1 MIIERNRSLYKSVL
15 LDIVSWESREMGNIL
30 RKVPMAVYKMDCICL
45 VKSSLESSRSPRYL
59 TVMDQGRVV
68 L

>member
-1 MIIERNRSLYKSVL
+1 MERNRSLYNSVL
-15 LDIVSWESREMGNIL
+15 LDIVNWESRERRGNIL
-30 RKVPMAVYKMDCICL
+30 RKVPMAVCKMDCICL

-59 TVMDQGRVV
+59 TVMDQGIVV

>member
-1 MIIERNRSLYKSVL
+1 MERNRSLYKSVL
-15 LDIVSWESREMGNIL
+15 LDIVSWESRERRGNIL
-30 RKVPMAVYKMDCICL
+30 RKVPRAVCTMDCICL
-45 VKSSLESSRSPRYL
+45 VKNSLESSRSPRYL